1 MKPILILLAF
11 QWTLVA
17 FAKPITV
24 GSKNFTE
31 SYILAELVAQTLE
44 DQTREPVKRLYGM
57 GGTGLIFESLK
68 KGEID
73 MYIEYTGT
81 LTEAILKTPRL
92 QSTEALKRALEP
104 LNLKISESL
113 GFNNTYALAVRKD
126 FARKYGLEKI
136 SDLRDK
142 AQQFRA
148 AFSYEFMSR
157 ADGFSALKRHYK
169 LSFGQVQ
176 RMDHALVY
184 EAIDNNQV
192 DVVEVYSTDAK
203 INKMDLVVLEDDKHF
218 FPAYEAVILAS
229 KRFTEAHPDLW
240 KALSSLRGTLN
251 EEVMRKL
258 NADVDI
264 HKKSFAE
271 AISIYMKKEPGP
283 SSRPLFSKIWNRTKE
298 HLFLVVVSLVFSIV
312 LGVPLGML
320 AFVSQR
326 FGHLVLLVSSLLQTI
341 PSLALLCFLI
351 PFFGVGALPALIA
364 LVLYGLLPVVVN
376 TYEGLRNLD
385 PKLIESSLSLS
396 LSAVQRMLLIR
407 LPLASPNILVGIKTS
422 AIISIGTATL
432 AAFIGAGGYG
442 APIITGLALND
453 MSTILTGAIPAA
465 VMAILAH
472 FLFEILRVLFVPK
485 GLRL

>member
-1 MKPILILLAF
+1 MKAILILLAF
-11 QWTLVA
+11 QWMAPA
-17 FAKPITV
+17 FAKAITV

-44 DQTREPVKRLYGM
+44 DQTQEPVKRLYGM

-81 LTEAILKTPRL
+81 LAEAILKTSHL
-92 QSTEALKRALEP
+92 TSTEALKRALQP
-104 LNLKISESL
+104 LNLEISESL

-126 FARKYGLEKI
+126 FAQKYGLEKI
-136 SDLRDK
+136 SDLQNK
-142 AQQFRA
+142 ASKLRA

-157 ADGFSALKRHYK
+157 ADGFNALKAHYG
-169 LSFGQVQ
+169 LSFGQVH

-203 INKMDLVVLEDDKHF
+203 ISKMDLVVLEDDRHF
-218 FPAYEAVILAS
+218 FPDYKAVILAS
-229 KRFTEAHPDLW
+229 KRFTELHPDLW
-240 KALSSLRGTLN
+240 KALSSLQGTLN

-264 HKKSFAE
+264 QKKSFAE
-271 AISIYMKKEPGP
+271 TISTYMKKEHVP
-283 SSRPLFSKIWNRTKE
+283 SSRSLFSKIWNRTKE
-298 HLFLVVVSLVFSIV
+298 HLFLVVVSLVFSVV
-312 LGVPLGML
+312 LGIPLGLL
-320 AFVSQR
+320 AFVSQQ

-351 PFFGVGALPALIA
+351 PFFGVGVLPALIA

-376 TYEGLRNLD
+376 TYEGLRGLD
-385 PKLIESSLSLS
+385 PKLIESSMSLS

-407 LPLASPNILVGIKTS
+407 VPLASPNILVGIKTS
-422 AIISIGTATL
+422 AVIGIGTATL

-453 MSTILTGAIPAA
+453 IPTILTGAIPAA
-465 VMAILAH
+465 IMAILVY
-472 FLFEILRVLFVPK
+472 FLFEILRLLFVPK